1 MKYKLRETA
10 KYKYQLTVMA
20 ISWIGLAVIFALQG
34 LGVM

>member
-10 KYKYQLTVMA
+10 KVKYQLTLMVSVWA
-20 ISWIGLAVIFALQG
+20 GLFVILALQG